1 MNNLSAKLTLYP
13 LRVFTLLLLSC
24 WFCSCTPRGETHT
37 LDQILDSARARF
49 NKVALNAVDD
59 STDSQINALVSK
71 MESLLEKPSTIEQQ
85 GRGALTALA
94 DELGNVTT
102 KAGFTSRPALG
113 QVAEQ
118 YRSLSND
125 EKISSDQVKLLLFR
139 TYSVL
144 AAELE
149 TNRFG
154 IS

>member
-1 MNNLSAKLTLYP
+1 MNTLSAKITFSSIRALP
-13 LRVFTLLLLSC
+13 ILLLSC
-24 WFCSCTPRGETHT
+24 WLCSCTPRGETHT

-59 STDSQINALVSK
+59 SVDNQINGLVSK

-94 DELGNVTT
+94 DELGDVTT

-125 EKISSDQVKLLLFR
+125 QKISSDQVKLLLFR

-154 IS
+154 LS